1 MSLSRTDVDTMI
13 YHSTGDNVGIVPIHT
28 VNVLESRL
36 DELTRKPEVRE
47 DQRSALEVKNRVVA
61 KYYKNGFYTHSK
73 DIIPAIKSI
82 DVFNENTIKMT
93 FVNGHVQTATVQNGD
108 PYFFEDG
115 LLRCIVKEM
124 IGQEGTA
131 ILSKLLSY
139 ATNFYNN
146 AEAEKKKKAEEEEAK
161 RVAAEN
167 HHRKARERWEKK
179 KAKERLNRIKE
190 MAEAIKLANTYK
202 LN

>member
-1 MSLSRTDVDTMI
+1 MDLNKIDVGSVYI
-13 YHSTGDNVGIVPIHT
+13 HSTCDNTCVGTISQVDA
-28 VNVLESRL
+28 LGSRL

-47 DQRSALEVKNRVVA
+47 DQRSALEVRTRVVA

-146 AEAEKKKKAEEEEAK
+146 AEAEKKKKAQEEEDK

-167 HHRKARERWEKK
+167 HHRKARRRWEKQK
-179 KAKERLNRIKE
+179 KKERENRIKE